1 MVYFKILLYL
11 SCLSPKHDIMMI
23 KLIPLILFIIL
34 DYSLFAVGFQNNS
47 SSGGLSGLSGLID
60 VLVTI
65 GLGIGFI
72 SILIDLLRKNNIM
85 LRLILFLVALAI
97 YIIIRTAFF

>member
-1 MVYFKILLYL
+1 M
-11 SCLSPKHDIMMI
+11 
-23 KLIPLILFIIL
+23 LIVVFIIL
-34 DYSLFAVGFQNNS
+34 DCPLFAVGFQNNS
-47 SSGGLSGLSGLID
+47 NSNDIAGLRGLID

-72 SILIDLLRKNNIM
+72 SILLDLIRKNNITI
-85 LRLILFLVALAI
+85 RLILFLVALAI

>member
-1 MVYFKILLYL
+1 M
-11 SCLSPKHDIMMI
+11 
-23 KLIPLILFIIL
+23 LIVVFIIL
-34 DYSLFAVGFQNNS
+34 DYPLFAVGFQNNS
-47 SSGGLSGLSGLID
+47 NSNDIAGLRGLID

>member
-1 MVYFKILLYL
+1 MINKTIL
-11 SCLSPKHDIMMI
+11 IVV
-23 KLIPLILFIIL
+23 FIIL
-34 DYSLFAVGFQNNS
+34 DYPLFDVGFQNNS
-47 SSGGLSGLSGLID
+47 GSNDIAGLRGLID

-72 SILIDLLRKNNIM
+72 SILLDLIRKNNITM
-85 LRLILFLVALAI
+85 RLILFLVALAI

>member
-1 MVYFKILLYL
+1 MINKTILIVVLT
-11 SCLSPKHDIMMI
+11 
-23 KLIPLILFIIL
+23 IL
-34 DYSLFAVGFQNNS
+34 DYPLFAVGFQSNS
-47 SSGGLSGLSGLID
+47 SSNDIAGLRGLID

-72 SILIDLLRKNNIM
+72 SILLDLIRKNNITI
-85 LRLILFLVALAI
+85 RLILFLVALAI